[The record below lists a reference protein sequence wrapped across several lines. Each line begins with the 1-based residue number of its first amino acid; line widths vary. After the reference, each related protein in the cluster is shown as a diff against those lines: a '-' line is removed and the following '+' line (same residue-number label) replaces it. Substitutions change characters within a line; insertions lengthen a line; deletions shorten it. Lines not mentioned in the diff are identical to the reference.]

1 MSWVEAKRTHSTDH
15 TPSLVWFSVQSWT
28 GGLCIQNILSAI
40 FPSYQHMSN
49 HFPASANLDTKQF
62 IGWII
67 FNVLMAL
74 IIYIKPEKIQWVVL
88 YMNVISFVTLF
99 AIMVWCMSAAHGA
112 GPLLSAPATSSGSE
126 LGWGVIQGITTVIG
140 GIAVGLTN
148 QMDYSRFAR
157 RPGDQVLGQWTSIMG
172 FGVIMPLFG
181 CLASS
186 ASLAIYGKAY
196 WNPPD
201 LVQKWL
207 DEDYNAKSRA
217 GAFFAGFGLVVCQ
230 LAINSIDNAFSAGM
244 DPSGLFPSYINIR
257 RGGYIALVLTIAMC
271 PWQLLSSAATFISV
285 LSAYSVFLGPMVG
298 LMICDYFVV
307 RHRRIKLSDLYHPRK
322 SGIYYYTK
330 GWNWRSLVAW
340 VVGWVP
346 MMPGFAHAITPAVV
360 VPQGCTY
367 LFYLA
372 YPLGFVISFLVYWAI
387 NAVFPPPGI
396 NEIDGVDYYQT
407 FTPEEAATWQIAER
421 EEEIGSGDIE
431 DLDDKQFK
439 VKQGEIGSGS
449 P

>member
-1 MSWVEAKRTHSTDH
+1 M
-15 TPSLVWFSVQSWT
+15 
-28 GGLCIQNILSAI
+28 LSAI
-40 FPSYQHMSN
+40 FPSYQHMAN
-49 HFPASANLDTKQF
+49 HFPASSNLDTKQF

-67 FNVLMAL
+67 FNVLMGL
-74 IIYIKPEKIQWVVL
+74 IIYIKPERIQWVVL
-88 YMNVISFVTLF
+88 YMNIISFITLF
-99 AIMVWCMSAAHGA
+99 SIMVWCLSAAHGA
-112 GPLLSAPATSSGSE
+112 GPLLSAPASATGAE

-186 ASLAIYGKAY
+186 ASLQIYGKAY

-201 LVQKWL
+201 LVQRWL

-230 LAINSIDNAFSAGM
+230 LAINSIDNAFSSGM
-244 DPSGLFPSYINIR
+244 DLSGLFPSYINIR
-257 RGGYIALVLTIAMC
+257 RGGYVALVLSIAMC

-307 RHRRIKLSDLYHPRK
+307 RHRKIKLSDLYHPRK
-322 SGIYYYTK
+322 SGIYYYAK
-330 GWNWRSLVAW
+330 GWNWRTLVAW

-346 MMPGFAHAITPAVV
+346 MMPGFAHAITPSVK

-372 YPLGFVISFLVYWAI
+372 YPVGFVISFLAYWAI
-387 NAVFPPPGI
+387 NTVSPPPGI
-396 NEIDGVDYYQT
+396 NEIDGIDYYQT
-407 FTPEEAATWQIAER
+407 FTPEEAARLQIAER
-421 EEEIGSGDIE
+421 EEEIGGSNADE
-431 DLDDKQFK
+431 FDDKEFK
-439 VKQGEIGSGS
+439 IKQGEVANA
-449 P
+449 